1 MQEYS
6 DFETDKVY
14 SYFRL
19 CIDSIKDRLEL
30 DTYNLGVILPHGP
43 TITCVVR
50 CYKKPPRGEG
60 SWLFWAFN
68 KDYAFP
74 SQYYCMIDTR
84 RDNITIKDLSDGKTL
99 FRGKT
104 GVETSFS
111 DYVYGKVR
119 KGLLKIPAKL

>member
-1 MQEYS
+1 MQDYS
-6 DFETDKVY
+6 DIESNKIY

-19 CIDSIKDRLEL
+19 CIDSIKDRLDL

-43 TITCVVR
+43 TITCVVK
-50 CYKKPPRGEG
+50 CYKKAPRGG
-60 SWLFWAFN
+60 SQLYWAFC

-74 SQYYCMIDTR
+74 SQYYCMIDTK
-84 RDNITIKDLSDGKTL
+84 RDNIMVKDLSDGKTL

-104 GVETSFS
+104 GVDTSFS
-111 DYVYGKVR
+111 DFVYGKVR

>member
-6 DFETDKVY
+6 DLETSKVY

-43 TITCVVR
+43 TITCVVK

-60 SWLFWAFN
+60 HWLQWAFHR
-68 KDYAFP
+68 DYAFP
-74 SQYYCMIDTR
+74 SQYYCMIDTK
-84 RDNITIKDLSDGKTL
+84 RDNITVKDLSDGKTL
-99 FRGKT
+99 FKGRT
-104 GVETSFS
+104 GVTTSFS
-111 DYVYGKVR
+111 DFVYGKVR